1 MKFCKISIILSVLI
15 FCLYLIAKINSFILL
30 PFLPENFVYFVCL
43 SIISIMNI
51 IILIISTK
59 ENNKNIRMFVAIISA
74 LSAGFFF
81 INVPFNSKRED
92 KNLYIF
98 NRNIQ
103 ISRYKVLTDQR
114 ISIKYIYNNLCAKTL
129 EYQIMPTCNESL
141 NNCIEINSENDN
153 YIEIQYLIK
162 EQERFIWLYD
172 CSENKIVQKE
182 NERLNISK

>member
-1 MKFCKISIILSVLI
+1 MKFCRICIILSVLI
-15 FCLYLIAKINSFILL
+15 FCLYLIAQTNSFILL

-51 IILIISTK
+51 ITLIIGVK
-59 ENNKNIRMFVAIISA
+59 NNKNIRIFVAIISV

-81 INVPFNSKRED
+81 INVPFNNKRED
-92 KNLYIF
+92 KNLYVL

-103 ISRYKVLTDQR
+103 ISRYKMLTDQR
-114 ISIKYIYNNLCAKTL
+114 IEIKNIYNNLCAKTL
-129 EYQIMPTCNESL
+129 EYQIMPVCDENL
-141 NNCIEINSENDN
+141 DNCIEFNSKNDN
-153 YIEIQYLIK
+153 CIEIQYLIK

-182 NERLNISK
+182 NERLNIT